1 VVIAIIGILSA
12 LLLPAVQAAREAA
25 RRSQCS
31 NNLKQIGLG
40 LQNYHD
46 TNKVFPAVA
55 IFGAW
60 PGTTPPAGRH
70 HTWLAAILPH
80 MEQGP
85 LYNQINFKAPAYN
98 QPHLAVQVNTLLC
111 PSDQSGYGRDL
122 GQTSGVSITNYSA
135 SEGWHWWGDATG
147 LGGWGL
153 NNDGN
158 YNNVFSPPVAGYPP
172 AKFCGMQQITDGTS
186 NTILV
191 AETNGTGY
199 KNGAMGDAGH
209 GRGVPRNT
217 GGESIFRAAF
227 VYTSA
232 GAGYVCE
239 WNGIKT
245 PDDSGTFGCAWGSGW
260 SRIPRGH
267 CPSYICAWGLNAEC
281 FGAGSNHTGIE
292 PAVFGD
298 GSVRNISVSGSYAVW
313 CALNGM
319 ADRVTVT
326 SN

>member
-1 VVIAIIGILSA
+1 VVIAIIGILIA

-31 NNLKQIGLG
+31 NNLKQIGLA

-70 HTWLAAILPH
+70 HTWLSAILPH

-98 QPHLAVQVNTLLC
+98 QPHLGVQVNALIC

-122 GQTSGVSITNYSA
+122 GQTAGMAVTNYSA

-147 LGGWGL
+147 LGWAGL
-153 NNDGN
+153 NNDSN
-158 YNNVFSPPVAGYPP
+158 YNNVFSPPAYGTYPP
-172 AKFCGMQQITDGTS
+172 AKFCGIQQITDGTS
-186 NTILV
+186 NTVLIS
-191 AETNGTGY
+191 ETNGTGY
-199 KNGAMGDAGH
+199 KNGAWLADGQ

-217 GGESIFRAAF
+217 GGEQVFRCAF
-227 VYTSA
+227 VYTTMGS
-232 GAGYVCE
+232 GYVCE
-239 WNGIKT
+239 WSGIKA
-245 PDDSGTFGCAWGSGW
+245 PDDSGVMNCGGW
-260 SRIPRGH
+260 SKIPRGH
-267 CPSYICAWGLNAEC
+267 CPSYICAWGINSDC
-281 FGAGSNHTGIE
+281 HGASSNHTGIE
-292 PAVFGD
+292 PSVFGD
-298 GSVRNISVSGSYAVW
+298 GSVRNTSISISYPVW

-319 ADRVTVT
+319 GDRVPVT
-326 SN
+326 TN